1 MNEKELHPIPEGSVI
16 TEPMVAAYMEHF
28 KCDRVTSIGGL
39 LAWEQGKGQ
48 MDSRLVD
55 LDISTGSSLFTPI
68 REASYKARA
77 EQVPDQL
84 SLTKENATPAEL
96 EQHAR
101 DKAAADAAE
110 AEAEKDANEGAADA
124 ESAEKEADEAKEE
137 EAADA
142 DSEAEAASGAEGEG
156 SEEGEAGEGTETDV
170 DEAEGEAQAQ

>member
-1 MNEKELHPIPEGSVI
+1 MNDKELNPIPEGSLI

-28 KCDRVTSIGGL
+28 GCDRVTSIGGL

-55 LDISTGSSLFTPI
+55 LDISTGSSLFTAI

-84 SLTKENATPAEL
+84 SLTKDNATPAEL

-110 AEAEKDANEGAADA
+110 AELAASEGAADTA
-124 ESAEKEADEAKEE
+124 SSEEASDEAKEE
-137 EAADA
+137 GAADA
-142 DSEAEAASGAEGEG
+142 DSEAEDASGAEGEG
-156 SEEGEAGEGTETDV
+156 SEEGEETEADA
-170 DEAEGEAQAQ
+170 DEAEGEAQTQ